1 MAAFELWQ
9 VMVSLAVAVVS
20 GIIVGVV
27 VERFRLRNILKIEKI
42 KRLAP
47 YVEAASPLVTRI
59 DEHAEFA
66 TKMLHGSGEHEPSA
80 QITKLKSVLIQFVE
94 WYSQF
99 EQRGMR
105 PELESIDRELYDHLT
120 GLFNLARF
128 CSLYGDTYLSQ
139 NLDRIREATNGTK
152 SRLNRFWK

>member
-1 MAAFELWQ
+1 
-9 VMVSLAVAVVS
+9 
-20 GIIVGVV
+20 
-27 VERFRLRNILKIEKI
+27 
-42 KRLAP
+42 
-47 YVEAASPLVTRI
+47 
-59 DEHAEFA
+59 
-66 TKMLHGSGEHEPSA
+66 MLHGSGEHEPSE
-80 QITKLKSVLIQFVE
+80 QITKLKLALIQFVQ

-128 CSLYGDTYLSQ
+128 GSQYGDAYLSQ
-139 NLDRIREATNGTK
+139 NLDRIGEASNTTK